1 MGGFAFRGSET
12 TGAGDYNP
20 LALRLIGPSLPGHP
34 FDGEVISGAAV
45 RNMIGAPVPNRY
57 AAR

>member
-1 MGGFAFRGSET
+1 MGGFAVRGSET

-20 LALRLIGPSLPGHP
+20 LALRLIEQSLPGHP
-34 FDGEVISGAAV
+34 FEGEVISGSAV
-45 RNMIGAPVPNRY
+45 RIMIGAPVQNRY